1 MQLPNATYRLQ
12 FRNGMDFARAVEL
25 IPHLVRLGISHLYA
39 SPIFTAVH
47 GSTHGYDVV
56 DFNEIDPALGG
67 REGFLRLLRQLK
79 AQGLGIILDI
89 VPNHMAASLENKW
102 WHSVIE
108 LGRSSAFAGH
118 FDIDWRQPLIL
129 PFLGQSFEEEL
140 AAGNVRLALD
150 RNRNCLALKYF
161 DGLYPLS
168 PATYSAILKGASPA
182 LQRVAAIARAAES
195 SGTADLHSEIS
206 SVLKMPP
213 VAAEL
218 DELLERLSAEKQQML
233 RLHQLQ
239 PWRLT
244 SWKSARDQLSYRRF
258 FEVAGL
264 VGMRVESPSVFADTH
279 RLTLDLIKH
288 GLVDGLRVDHVDG
301 LADPEAYLHRL
312 RQLVGNS
319 TYVVVEKILEANE
332 ALPQEWPVEGSTGYE
347 FISALAELL
356 TNEQPSSGLS
366 SEARRSAVKKAV
378 LECKL
383 QVLNH
388 NFNAEVM
395 RLARLAADLGSND
408 GSSQDTDRCAEAIRQ
423 LMAALPVYRTY
434 VSDRGATE
442 RDKQIL
448 DEIELKAV
456 AAAPAA
462 EAEIGLVI
470 AALKSKS
477 GFAGRELH
485 SEFRTRFQ
493 QLSGAIMAKAVE
505 DTFFYRTTDYLAAN
519 EVGAA
524 PSWRPGGVDRFHE
537 MMQDRALNMPN
548 GLSATSTHDTKRG
561 EDARARLYTI
571 SEAPDVWAASVAR
584 WHEMNAE
591 RIRHLPDGDAPEPSV
606 EQFLYQSLL
615 GIWPIR
621 SSLDEDNLS
630 ALRERLCGFAVKA
643 LREAKLRT
651 TWESPDER
659 YETAVVEF
667 LSDLLDLRSPTFLE
681 SFETTARPFIQAGL
695 INSLAQT
702 LVKLTAPGV
711 PDIYQGSERFDFS
724 LVDPDNRG
732 RFSPRPTPS
741 KLPRSPTASDFEDCK
756 QSLIE
761 RCLNY
766 RRNGG
771 SDLLARG
778 EYLPLHLQGPSSRH
792 VAAFMRHTDNDF
804 SITVVPRLVF
814 GHTVGD
820 RLAVLPEL
828 WEDTCLVWPDGR
840 DLTRLQNLAT
850 GHIFEP
856 RRHLPIA
863 DVLRNFAVAF
873 LVPG

>member
-67 REGFLRLLRQLK
+67 REGFLRLVRQLK

-108 LGRSSAFAGH
+108 SGRSSAFAGH
-118 FDIDWRQPLIL
+118 FDIDWRQPLTL

-161 DGLYPLS
+161 DALYPLS
-168 PATYSAILKGASPA
+168 PVTYPEILKDAGPA
-182 LQRVAAIARAAES
+182 LERVAAIAGAAES
-195 SGTADLHSEIS
+195 EGTADLHSEIS
-206 SVLKMPP
+206 SVLETPP

-218 DELLERLSAEKQQML
+218 EELLERLSADAQHML

-258 FEVAGL
+258 FEIAGL

-279 RLTLDLIKH
+279 RLTLDLIKR

-319 TYVVVEKILEANE
+319 TYMVVEKILEANE
-332 ALPQEWPVEGSTGYE
+332 ALPQEWPVEGGTGYE

-366 SEARRSAVKKAV
+366 SEARRSAVEKAV

-388 NFNAEVM
+388 NFNAEVT
-395 RLARLAADLGSND
+395 RLARLAVHLGKND
-408 GSSQDTDRCAEAIRQ
+408 GSSQDTDRSAEAIRQ

-462 EAEIGLVI
+462 EAEIALVI
-470 AALKSKS
+470 AALQSKS
-477 GFAGRELH
+477 GFADRELH

-493 QLSGAIMAKAVE
+493 QLSGAVMAKAVE
-505 DTFFYRTTDYLAAN
+505 DTLFYRTTDYLAAN
-519 EVGAA
+519 EVGA
-524 PSWRPGGVDRFHE
+524 PPFWRPGGVDCFHE
-537 MMQDRALNMPN
+537 MMKDRARDMPN

-591 RIRHLPDGDAPEPSV
+591 RIRHLPGGDAPEASV

-615 GIWPIR
+615 GIWPIEP
-621 SSLDEDNLS
+621 SLDEDDLS
-630 ALRERLCGFAVKA
+630 SLRERLCSFAVKA
-643 LREAKLRT
+643 LREAKSRT
-651 TWESPDER
+651 SWESPNER
-659 YETAVVEF
+659 YESAVTEF
-667 LSDLLDLRSPTFLE
+667 LSDLLDLQNRTFLE
-681 SFETTARPFIQAGL
+681 SFETTAQPFIQAGL
-695 INSLAQT
+695 INSLSQT

-711 PDIYQGSERFDFS
+711 PDIYQGSERLDFS
-724 LVDPDNRG
+724 LVDPDNR
-732 RFSPRPTPS
+732 RPFSPRPSPAA
-741 KLPRSPTASDFEDCK
+741 LPRVPTASDFEDCK

-771 SDLLARG
+771 SDLFTRG
-778 EYLPLHLQGPSSRH
+778 GYLPLELRGPGLPH
-792 VAAFMRHTDNDF
+792 AAAFMRHTENDF

-814 GHTVGD
+814 GHTDGD
-820 RLAVLPEL
+820 RLSVLPEL

-850 GHIFEP
+850 GNVFEP
-856 RRHLPIA
+856 HRRLPIA

>member
-1 MQLPNATYRLQ
+1 MQPPNATYRLQ

-25 IPHLVRLGISHLYA
+25 IPYLVSLGISHLYA

-67 REGFLRLLRQLK
+67 REGFLRLVRQLK
-79 AQGLGIILDI
+79 AQRLGIILDI

-108 LGRSSAFAGH
+108 SGRSSAFAGH
-118 FDIDWRQPLIL
+118 FDIDWRQPLTL
-129 PFLGQSFEEEL
+129 PFLGRPFEEEL
-140 AAGNVRLALD
+140 AAGNVQLALD
-150 RNRNCLALKYF
+150 RKHNCLAFKYF
-161 DGLYPLS
+161 DALYPLS
-168 PATYSAILKGASPA
+168 PATYPVILKDAGPA
-182 LQRVAAIARAAES
+182 LERVAAIAGAAES
-195 SGTADLHSEIS
+195 KGTADLHSEVA
-206 SVLKMPP
+206 SVVETPQ

-218 DELLERLSAEKQQML
+218 DELLERLSADEQHML

-244 SWKSARDQLSYRRF
+244 SWKSTRDQMSYRRF

-264 VGMRVESPSVFADTH
+264 VGLRVENPSVFADTH
-279 RLTLDLIKH
+279 RLTLDLIKQ
-288 GLVDGLRVDHVDG
+288 GLVDGLRVDHIDG

-319 TYVVVEKILEANE
+319 TYVIVEKILEARE
-332 ALPQEWPVEGSTGYE
+332 ALPREWPVEGATGYE

-395 RLARLAADLGSND
+395 RLAKLAVSLGNND

-423 LMAALPVYRTY
+423 LMAALHVYRTY

-442 RDKQIL
+442 RDERIL
-448 DEIELKAV
+448 DEMELKAV
-456 AAAPAA
+456 AAAPTAD
-462 EAEIGLVI
+462 AEIALVI

-477 GFAGRELH
+477 GFADRELQ

-493 QLSGAIMAKAVE
+493 QLSGAVMAKAVE
-505 DTFFYRTTDYLAAN
+505 DTFFYRRTDYLAAN

-524 PSWRPGGVDRFHE
+524 PLWRPGGVERFHE
-537 MMQDRALNMPN
+537 MMQDRARNMPN

-591 RIRHLPDGDAPEPSV
+591 RIRHLPGGNAPEASV

-615 GIWPIR
+615 GIWPIE
-621 SSLDEDNLS
+621 SSLDEDDFS
-630 ALRERLCGFAVKA
+630 ALRERFGSFAVKA

-651 TWESPDER
+651 SWDSPDEL
-659 YETAVVEF
+659 YEAAMMGF
-667 LSDLLDLRSPTFLE
+667 LSDLLDLQNRTFLE
-681 SFETTARPFIQAGL
+681 SFGTTVTPFIQAGL
-695 INSLAQT
+695 INSLSQT

-711 PDIYQGSERFDFS
+711 PDIYQGSERRDFS
-724 LVDPDNRG
+724 LVDPDNR
-732 RFSPRPTPS
+732 RPFSPRPTPS
-741 KLPRSPTASDFEDCK
+741 KLPRVPTSSVFEDCK

-771 SDLLARG
+771 SDLLATG
-778 EYLPLHLQGPSSRH
+778 GYLPLHVQGSSSRH
-792 VAAFMRHTDNDF
+792 VAAFMRHTENDF

-814 GHTVGD
+814 RHTDGD
-820 RLAVLPEL
+820 RLSILPEL
-828 WEDTCLVWPDGR
+828 WGDTCLVWPDGH

-850 GHIFEP
+850 GNIFEP
-856 RRHLPIA
+856 HRHLPIA